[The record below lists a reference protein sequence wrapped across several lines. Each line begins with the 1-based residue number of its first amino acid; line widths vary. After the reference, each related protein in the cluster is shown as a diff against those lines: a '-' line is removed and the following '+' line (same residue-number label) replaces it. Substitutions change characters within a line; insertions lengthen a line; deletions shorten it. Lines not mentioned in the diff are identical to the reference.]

1 MFHIL
6 HTYKLNMKN
15 VSISLSTI
23 TYKRHINIVVYTQYD
38 DLCAVPV
45 SVKCFYLIKIFFLQR
60 KCITLKV
67 SYTWTYLMPHLHK
80 QLMFISLVTSMVWGI
95 GPTEWDPVM
104 RVTNVWIPERD
115 TSSPAK
121 SVSQCSNKALHQGS
135 NYSFKLLKYLCSC
148 YEWGPLACNN
158 YKCNSK
164 SVHLYTHLVG
174 LLRQENGPSQGTQK
188 NTDIYPCSEWNS
200 NPQSQHPSSIRQY
213 ITYAHSGCQTC
224 LYKR

>member
-6 HTYKLNMKN
+6 HIYKLNKKN

-23 TYKRHINIVVYTQYD
+23 TYKRYINVVVYTQYD

-60 KCITLKV
+60 KCIMLKV

-80 QLMFISLVTSMVWGI
+80 QLMFISLVTSMIWGT

-104 RVTNVWIPERD
+104 TGTNVWIPEWN
-115 TSSPAK
+115 TSLPAQ
-121 SVSQCSNKALHQGS
+121 SVSKCSNKALHKGT
-135 NYSFKLLKYLCSC
+135 NYSFKLLRYLCSC
-148 YEWGPLACNN
+148 YEWGPLAYTN

-164 SVHLYTHLVG
+164 SVNLDTHLVG
-174 LLRQENGPSQGTQK
+174 LWQEKGPS
-188 NTDIYPCSEWNS
+188 
-200 NPQSQHPSSIRQY
+200 
-213 ITYAHSGCQTC
+213 
-224 LYKR
+224 